1 MFKKQTKE
9 TIQISNDLDL
19 TFTLKRSF
27 RNNVSLRIG
36 PKGTTV
42 NAPFFYP
49 KKNIHEFIKSKAKW
63 IEDRINE
70 FSSAQIPKDINQL
83 KEIKILNKS
92 YMIKIKEGQTQI
104 KEHDFDIIIYLKNIN
119 DNQKIRKNFLI
130 WLQKKALGYFNEVIE
145 RLSYEF
151 NLKVKDVKISNA
163 KTRWGTCNNDKIIRL
178 NWRLIQA
185 EPKII
190 NYVICHELAHLKEM
204 NHSKNFWLEVEK
216 MCPNY
221 KELSKALKKLGPELY
236 RLG

>member
-36 PKGTTV
+36 PKGMTV

-70 FSSAQIPKDINQL
+70 LSSAQIPKDINQL
-83 KEIKILNKS
+83 KEIKILNNS
-92 YMIKIKEGQTQI
+92 YMIKIEEGQTQI

-119 DNQKIRKNFLI
+119 DNQKIRKNFLT
-130 WLQKKALGYFNEVIE
+130 WLQKKALRYFNEEIE
-145 RLSYEF
+145 RLSNEF
-151 NLKVKDVKISNA
+151 NLKVKEVKISNA

-204 NHSKNFWLEVEK
+204 NHSKNFWLEVDK

>member
-49 KKNIHEFIKSKAKW
+49 KKNIHEFIKSKEKW

-70 FSSAQIPKDINQL
+70 FSSPQIPKDINQL

-92 YMIKIKEGQTQI
+92 YMIKIEEGQTQI

-119 DNQKIRKNFLI
+119 DNQKIRKIFLT
-130 WLQKKALGYFNEVIE
+130 WLQKKALGYFNEEIE

-151 NLKVKDVKISNA
+151 NLKVKEVKISNA
-163 KTRWGTCNNDKIIRL
+163 KTLWGTCNNDKIIRL

>member
-70 FSSAQIPKDINQL
+70 LSSAQIPKDINQL
-83 KEIKILNKS
+83 KEIKILNNS
-92 YMIKIKEGQTQI
+92 YMIKIEEGQTQI

-119 DNQKIRKNFLI
+119 DNQKIRKNFLT
-130 WLQKKALGYFNEVIE
+130 WLQKKALRYFNEEIE
-145 RLSYEF
+145 RLSNEF
-151 NLKVKDVKISNA
+151 NLKVKEVKISNA

-204 NHSKNFWLEVEK
+204 NHSKKFWLEVDK

>member
-49 KKNIHEFIKSKAKW
+49 KKNIHEFIKSKEKW

-92 YMIKIKEGQTQI
+92 YMIKIEEGQTQI

-119 DNQKIRKNFLI
+119 DNQKIRKIFLT
-130 WLQKKALGYFNEVIE
+130 WLQKKALRYFNEEIE
-145 RLSYEF
+145 RLSNEF
-151 NLKVKDVKISNA
+151 NLKVKEVKISNA

-204 NHSKNFWLEVEK
+204 NHSKKFWLEVDK

>member
-36 PKGTTV
+36 PKGTIV

-70 FSSAQIPKDINQL
+70 LSSAQIPKDINQL
-83 KEIKILNKS
+83 KEIKILNNS
-92 YMIKIKEGQTQI
+92 YMIKIEEGEAQI
-104 KEHDFDIIIYLKNIN
+104 KEHEFDIIIYLKNIN
-119 DNQKIRKNFLI
+119 DNQKIRKNFLT
-130 WLQKKALGYFNEVIE
+130 WLQKKALGYFNEEIE

-151 NLKVKDVKISNA
+151 NLKVKEVKISNA

>member
-70 FSSAQIPKDINQL
+70 LSSAQIPKDINQL
-83 KEIKILNKS
+83 KEIKILNNS
-92 YMIKIKEGQTQI
+92 YMIKIEEGQTQI

-119 DNQKIRKNFLI
+119 DNQKIRKNFLT
-130 WLQKKALGYFNEVIE
+130 WLQKKSL
-145 RLSYEF
+145 RL
-151 NLKVKDVKISNA
+151 L
-163 KTRWGTCNNDKIIRL
+163 
-178 NWRLIQA
+178 
-185 EPKII
+185 
-190 NYVICHELAHLKEM
+190 
-204 NHSKNFWLEVEK
+204 
-216 MCPNY
+216 
-221 KELSKALKKLGPELY
+221 
-236 RLG
+236 

>member
-49 KKNIHEFIKSKAKW
+49 KKNIHEFIKSKEKW

-92 YMIKIKEGQTQI
+92 YMIKIEEGETQI

-119 DNQKIRKNFLI
+119 DNQKIRKNFLT
-130 WLQKKALGYFNEVIE
+130 WLQKKALGYFNEEIKK
-145 RLSYEF
+145 LSYEF
-151 NLKVKDVKISNA
+151 NLKVKKVKISNA

-204 NHSKNFWLEVEK
+204 NHSKNFWLEVDK

>member
-70 FSSAQIPKDINQL
+70 LSSAQIPKDINQL
-83 KEIKILNKS
+83 KEIKILNNS
-92 YMIKIKEGQTQI
+92 YMIKIEEGQTQI

-119 DNQKIRKNFLI
+119 DNQKIRKNFLT
-130 WLQKKALGYFNEVIE
+130 WLQKKALRYFNEEIE
-145 RLSYEF
+145 RLSNEF
-151 NLKVKDVKISNA
+151 NLKVKEVKISNA

-204 NHSKNFWLEVEK
+204 NHSKNFWLEVDK